1 MSGDILRSRGESSV
15 RRIFPILLSFILAFS
30 LSGCLGTLV
39 RTPTP
44 EGKPVPTTHVHILA
58 APFRIDAHMCR
69 NGISRVEIYV
79 PLLGVAVGILTF
91 GILVPKTAVYSC
103 VETGR

>member
-1 MSGDILRSRGESSV
+1 M
-15 RRIFPILLSFILAFS
+15 RRIFPILLSLVLAFL

-58 APFRIDAHMCR
+58 APFRVDAHMCR

-79 PLLGVAVGILTF
+79 PLWGVAVGILTF

-103 VETGR
+103 VEPGP